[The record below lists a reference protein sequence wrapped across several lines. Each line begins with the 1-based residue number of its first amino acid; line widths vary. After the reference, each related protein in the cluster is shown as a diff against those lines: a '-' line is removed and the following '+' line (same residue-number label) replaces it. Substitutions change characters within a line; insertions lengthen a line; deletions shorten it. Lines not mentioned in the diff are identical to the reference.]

1 MWFSLL
7 FCEVIHHIDRFGYA
21 ELSLSP
27 WDAFS
32 LAVVCLLCGVG
43 FSSQYYFFS
52 VFSLAVVCLLC
63 GVGFS
68 SQYYFLSVFSLAVVC
83 LLCGAGFSSQ
93 YYFFSVFSLAVVCL
107 LCGVGF
113 SSQYYFLCLS
123 LVSDVISPLSFLVLF
138 TWVFSL
144 FFMVSVGLTKLFC
157 IHPSGVTKLFYFF

>member
-32 LAVVCLLCGVG
+32 LAVVCLLCGV
-43 FSSQYYFFS
+43 
-52 VFSLAVVCLLC
+52 
-63 GVGFS
+63 
-68 SQYYFLSVFSLAVVC
+68 
-83 LLCGAGFSSQ
+83 GFSSQ